1 MEEGS
6 AENFRPNYRADVV
19 IIWNRIGSRQEYSMK
34 INRLMGVALIAVLGA
49 CANRNAIVDTKGV
62 DEAQYQQDY
71 RECEVYAEQ
80 VSTGEAAAKSAGF
93 GAVVSGAITAVL
105 GGDSSAIAR
114 SAGAGAVGGGA
125 SGALQGESE
134 KGQVLRNCLRGRGYR
149 VLN

>member
-1 MEEGS
+1 MIK
-6 AENFRPNYRADVV
+6 RVCCL
-19 IIWNRIGSRQEYSMK
+19 ILIGG
-34 INRLMGVALIAVLGA
+34 LAA
-49 CANRNAIVDTKGV
+49 CASKNAIVDTKGV
-62 DEAQYQQDY
+62 DQAQYEQDY
-71 RECEVYAEQ
+71 RECESYAEQ
-80 VSTGEAAAKSAGF
+80 VSTGEAAAKSAGL

-125 SGALQGESE
+125 GGALQGESE